1 MMDYVRA
8 PDRMMAFAGRL
19 TRKETERLHALR
31 SFVGKSALG
40 ILGLAVVTA
49 AALLLHLNLATV
61 GPLYLLSIVV
71 IALHWG
77 FWQATVVSAVAVTC
91 ECYFFVPPVFSFDIA
106 DAESYMAL
114 IVFEFCALIVSR
126 LSAREQRN
134 ARDADIQRRT
144 MGMLYELSRRT
155 QQLDLQQPPGSQM
168 LHLVKELFAVDAVA
182 IFDSDLDTIDV
193 FGSFPSDA
201 KEMARNTCYFEV
213 NQDYD
218 DLDFSRRVLRLGSAP
233 IGALLIG
240 GRLNPLTVDAIASL
254 VSITFDRYRS
264 FVSET
269 KAAAA
274 HQSEQLR
281 TTVLDGLAH
290 AFKTPLTAIRTAS
303 SGLIELGGL
312 KPTHADLAALID
324 EQAVLLNN
332 LTSRLLQTARLD
344 AGQVGLKRQMVAIA
358 DLIEEVAAEQ
368 SNKLGDHALQISISD
383 KSLAARGDRELLAA
397 IVTQFVDNAAKYSTP
412 GSSIKISAQESASDV
427 LIAVHNQGPLIRQQ
441 DRERIFERFYRC
453 PETQH
458 QAPGTGIGLSIAK
471 NAAEVHNG
479 HVWVISDEH
488 EGTTFFLSILGSKGE
503 VIDRTYS

>member
-1 MMDYVRA
+1 MALAGALDRKSTA
-8 PDRMMAFAGRL
+8 PLLGFLARCAFGIL
-19 TRKETERLHALR
+19 
-31 SFVGKSALG
+31 ALG
-40 ILGLAVVTA
+40 ALTA
-49 AALLLHLNLATV
+49 GALLLHLNLATV
-61 GPLYLLSIVV
+61 GPLYFLSIVLV
-71 IALHWG
+71 ALHWG
-77 FWQATVVSAVAVTC
+77 FWQATVVSAVAVLC
-91 ECYFFVPPVFSFDIA
+91 ECYFFIPPVYSFDVT
-106 DAESYMAL
+106 DEQGYLAL
-114 IVFEFCALIVSR
+114 IVFEFSALLVSR
-126 LSAREQRN
+126 LSAREQSN
-134 ARDADIQRRT
+134 ARDADAQRRS

-155 QQLDLQQPPGSQM
+155 LQLDLHQPPGSQ
-168 LHLVKELFAVDAVA
+168 LLRLVKEIFAVDAVA

-193 FGSFPSDA
+193 FGPFPLDA
-201 KEMARNTCYFEV
+201 NEMARSTCYFEV

-218 DLDFSRRVLRLGSAP
+218 DLDLSRRVLRLGTAP

-240 GRLNPLTVDAIASL
+240 GRLNPLTADAIASL
-254 VSITFDRYRS
+254 VSITLDRYRS
-264 FVSET
+264 FASET

-303 SGLIELGGL
+303 SGLIELGDL
-312 KPTHADLAALID
+312 KPAHADLAALID

-332 LTSRLLQTARLD
+332 MTSRLLQTARLE
-344 AGQVGLKRQMVAIA
+344 AGQVSLKKQMIAIA

-368 SNKLGDHALQISISD
+368 SGKLGDHPLQISISD

-412 GSSIKISAQESASDV
+412 GSSIKISAQESASEV
-427 LIAVHNQGPLIRQQ
+427 LIAVHNKGSLIRQQ

-453 PETQH
+453 PETKH

-471 NAAEVHNG
+471 KAAEVHNG
-479 HVWVISDEH
+479 HVWVISDEQ

-503 VIDRTYS
+503 VIDRTHL

>member
-1 MMDYVRA
+1 
-8 PDRMMAFAGRL
+8 MAAALALGRTMTFAGRL
-19 TRKETERLHALR
+19 NRKDLEYLSALL
-31 SFVGKSALG
+31 SFLAKSALG
-40 ILGLAVVTA
+40 ILGLAVLTA
-49 AALLLHLNLATV
+49 SALLLHLNLATV
-61 GPLYLLSIVV
+61 GPLYLLGIVV
-71 IALHWG
+71 VALHWG
-77 FWQATVVSAVAVTC
+77 FWQATVVSTVAVLC
-91 ECYFFVPPVFSFDIA
+91 ECYFFVPPVFSFDVA
-106 DAESYMAL
+106 DAQSYLAL
-114 IVFEFCALIVSR
+114 IVFECSALIVSR

-134 ARDADIQRRT
+134 AREAELQRRSVA
-144 MGMLYELSRRT
+144 MLYELSRRT
-155 QQLDLQQPPGSQM
+155 QQLDLRQPPGLPLLQ
-168 LHLVKELFAVDAVA
+168 LIKELFPVNAVA
-182 IFDSDLDTIDV
+182 IFDSDLDTIDI
-193 FGSFPSDA
+193 FGSFLSDA
-201 KEMARNTCYFEV
+201 KEMARNTCYFDV

-218 DLDFSRRVLRLGSAP
+218 DLDFSRRALRLGTTP

-264 FVSET
+264 FASET

-303 SGLIELGGL
+303 SGLIELGDL
-312 KPTHADLAALID
+312 KPAHADLAALID

-332 LTSRLLQTARLD
+332 LTSRLLQTARLE
-344 AGQVGLKRQMVAIA
+344 AGQVSLKKQMVAIV

-368 SNKLGDHALQISISD
+368 ADKLGDHALQISISD
-383 KSLAARGDRELLAA
+383 RSLAARGDRELLAA

-453 PETQH
+453 AETKN

-471 NAAEVHNG
+471 KAAEVHNG

-503 VIDRTYS
+503 VIDRSYS